1 MQLDPLAEV
10 LAYRKICNYILF
22 HGTMSSLQND
32 YKHLN
37 QAETFFLEESER
49 ERVSYVGRGLSTKYA
64 FVDRVGKFHS
74 CCLGDMSC
82 PCQMTPAILQI

>member
-37 QAETFFLEESER
+37 QAEIFF
-49 ERVSYVGRGLSTKYA
+49 
-64 FVDRVGKFHS
+64 
-74 CCLGDMSC
+74 
-82 PCQMTPAILQI
+82 

>member
-22 HGTMSSLQND
+22 HGMMSSLQND

-37 QAETFFLEESER
+37 QAEIFF
-49 ERVSYVGRGLSTKYA
+49 
-64 FVDRVGKFHS
+64 
-74 CCLGDMSC
+74 
-82 PCQMTPAILQI
+82 